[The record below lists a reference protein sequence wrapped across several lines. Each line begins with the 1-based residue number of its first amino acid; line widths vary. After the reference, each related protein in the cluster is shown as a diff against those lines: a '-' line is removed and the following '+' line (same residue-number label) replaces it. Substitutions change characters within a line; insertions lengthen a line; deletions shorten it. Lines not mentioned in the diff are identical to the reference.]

1 MKKRVLAMGLAMAMT
16 AGLLLSG
23 CGNSK
28 EGEKESGSKQDNIT
42 LTIASAMVTE
52 NPEGGLE
59 QALADAYM
67 KEHPNVN
74 VEFISMPAPEISKRI
89 VTMATGGNLP
99 DLFFVPNDFMPQL
112 YELEIVADLEKLMGQ
127 EWLNGCNQNLLRD
140 IKIND
145 KMMCVPWTT
154 CPYAIIYRADW
165 LKELKLE
172 VPETWEEFREV
183 AKAMTRDTDGDGK
196 TDTWGF
202 GMVGSR
208 DNSGE
213 QRFALLSK
221 SFGADEI
228 YQESD
233 TWKTGIGSSE
243 FEEALKFYTEL
254 YTEDGVVPPGPT
266 EVNYSSSLEL
276 FATGQVGMI
285 MTGPHSFGYILKNN
299 PDLEGKLGSFV
310 IPMKERHVSSSVVG
324 GYTITTSC
332 ENPEVAADYVE
343 FITSTENAIEFGKAT
358 GRMPVRTEAAA
369 DPAFST
375 EQYKGFLEAMDYV
388 VEPKTFPKYTALLDT
403 IGEAY
408 SNILSGSA
416 EFDDAYSTM
425 IKKAEA
431 VIEEQE
437 E

>member
-1 MKKRVLAMGLAMAMT
+1 MRRRLLAMGLTLAMA
-16 AGLLLSG
+16 AGLLLTG
-23 CGNSK
+23 CGSTNTN
-28 EGEKESGSKQDNIT
+28 EKESGEGDIT

-52 NPEGGLE
+52 DPEGGLE
-59 QALADAYM
+59 QALAEAYM
-67 KEHPNVN
+67 EEHPNVN
-74 VEFISMPAPEISKRI
+74 IEFISMPAPEISKRI

-112 YELEIVADLEKLMGQ
+112 YELDIVADLEGLMGQ
-127 EWLNGCNQNLLRD
+127 EWMDGCNQNLLRD

-154 CPYAIIYRADW
+154 CPYAIIYRTDW
-165 LKELKLE
+165 MEELNLDI
-172 VPETWEEFREV
+172 PETWEEFREV

-196 TDTWGF
+196 TDAWGF

-213 QRFALLSK
+213 QRFALVSK
-221 SFGADEI
+221 SFGADEV
-228 YQESD
+228 YQENG
-233 TWKTGIGSSE
+233 TWKTGVDSAE
-243 FEEALKFYTEL
+243 FENALKFYTEL

-276 FATGQVGMI
+276 FAAEQVGMI

-299 PDLEGKLGSFV
+299 PELEGKLGSFV
-310 IPMKERHVSSSVVG
+310 IPMKEKHVSSSVVG
-324 GYTITTSC
+324 GYAITTSC
-332 ENPEVAADYVE
+332 ENPEVAADYMK
-343 FITSTENAIEFGKAT
+343 FITNTENAIAFGKAT
-358 GRMPVRTEAAA
+358 GRMPVRTEPAA
-369 DPAFST
+369 DSAFST
-375 EQYKGFLEAMDYV
+375 EQYKGFLEAVDYV
-388 VEPKTFPKYTALLDT
+388 VEPKTFPQYTALLDT

-408 SNILSGSA
+408 SNILSGSGNF
-416 EFDDAYSTM
+416 ESAYNTM
-425 IKKAEA
+425 IEKAEA

>member
-1 MKKRVLAMGLAMAMT
+1 
-16 AGLLLSG
+16 
-23 CGNSK
+23 
-28 EGEKESGSKQDNIT
+28 
-42 LTIASAMVTE
+42 
-52 NPEGGLE
+52 
-59 QALADAYM
+59 
-67 KEHPNVN
+67 
-74 VEFISMPAPEISKRI
+74 
-89 VTMATGGNLP
+89 
-99 DLFFVPNDFMPQL
+99 MPQL

-172 VPETWEEFREV
+172 VPETWEEFKEV

-254 YTEDGVVPPGPT
+254 YTEMVLCLRDRQR
-266 EVNYSSSLEL
+266 LII
-276 FATGQVGMI
+276 QV
-285 MTGPHSFGYILKNN
+285 H
-299 PDLEGKLGSFV
+299 
-310 IPMKERHVSSSVVG
+310 
-324 GYTITTSC
+324 
-332 ENPEVAADYVE
+332 
-343 FITSTENAIEFGKAT
+343 
-358 GRMPVRTEAAA
+358 
-369 DPAFST
+369 
-375 EQYKGFLEAMDYV
+375 
-388 VEPKTFPKYTALLDT
+388 
-403 IGEAY
+403 
-408 SNILSGSA
+408 
-416 EFDDAYSTM
+416 
-425 IKKAEA
+425 
-431 VIEEQE
+431 
-437 E
+437 

>member
-1 MKKRVLAMGLAMAMT
+1 MRKRLLAMGLTLVMT
-16 AGLLLSG
+16 AGLFLTG
-23 CGNSK
+23 CGSK
-28 EGEKESGSKQDNIT
+28 TASEEQSEDKQDEVT

-52 NPEGGLE
+52 DPEGGLE

-67 KEHPNVN
+67 EEHPNVN
-74 VEFISMPAPEISKRI
+74 IEFVSMPAPEISKRI

-112 YELEIVADLEKLMGQ
+112 YELEIVADLEELMGQ
-127 EWLNGCNQNLLRD
+127 EWLDGCNQNLLRD

-165 LKELKLE
+165 MEELNLE
-172 VPETWEEFREV
+172 IPETWEDFRKV

-213 QRFALLSK
+213 QRFALVSK
-221 SFGADEI
+221 SFGADEV
-228 YQESD
+228 YQDNGKWETGVESE
-233 TWKTGIGSSE
+233 E
-243 FEEALKFYTEL
+243 FKDALQFYTEL
-254 YTEDGVVPPGPT
+254 YTVDGVIPPGPT

-276 FATGQVGMI
+276 FATEQVGMI

-299 PDLEGKLGSFV
+299 PELEGKLGSFV
-310 IPMKERHVSSSVVG
+310 IPMKEKHVSSSVVG
-324 GYTITTSC
+324 GYAITTSC
-332 ENPEVAADYVE
+332 ENPEVAADYMK
-343 FITSTENAIEFGKAT
+343 FITNTENAIEFGKAT
-358 GRMPVRTEAAA
+358 GRMPVRTEPAA
-369 DPAFST
+369 DVAFST

-388 VEPKTFPKYTALLDT
+388 VEPKTFPQYTALLDT

-408 SNILSGSA
+408 SNVLSGG
-416 EFDDAYSTM
+416 EDFENAYVTM
-425 IKKAEA
+425 VEKAKA